1 MSCLLEFRQSEI
13 YNLKSAI
20 STGGTDLFLMKSKKE
35 APARYRA
42 RFWGGKGH
50 KELSKKRSFGVCLI
64 ILGRKDAKNCK
75 NTLNLIKSY
84 S

>member
-1 MSCLLEFRQSEI
+1 MTIFDE
-13 YNLKSAI
+13 
-20 STGGTDLFLMKSKKE
+20 SKKE

-42 RFWGGKGH
+42 DSDGGKGH
-50 KELSKKRSFGVCLI
+50 KELSKKRSFGVCLVNI
-64 ILGRKDAKNCK
+64 GRKDAKNRK